1 MMIMATQLLPPPV
14 KKTQLEL
21 PRISPRPA
29 HVPTVEQI
37 RVRAYQKYCARN
49 GAAGNPIIDWLEAE
63 FELRGAP
70 RDPAEESDR
79 EL

>member
-1 MMIMATQLLPPPV
+1 MATQLLPPV
-14 KKTQLEL
+14 EKKPEL
-21 PRISPRPA
+21 LPPKVQPRPA

-37 RVRAYQKYCARN
+37 KVRAYQKYCARN
-49 GAAGNPIIDWLEAE
+49 GAPGNPIIDWLEAE

-70 RDPAEESDR
+70 RDPAEHGER